1 VQQTQLSVQQTQLL
15 VQQTQLSVQQT
26 QTQLDV
32 GKIAEA
38 TVSLSLPS
46 SLAQLNFFR
55 TGTPRARLVAAFVLL
70 SIHRFFGQ
78 PLRYELRTDICPLA
92 LSLRKWVIYLS
103 LSLSFSPV

>member
-1 VQQTQLSVQQTQLL
+1 VQQTKIAAQQTQLSVQQTQLS

-46 SLAQLNFFR
+46 SLAQLNSFR
-55 TGTPRARLVAAFVLL
+55 AGTPRARLVATFVLL

-78 PLRYELRTDICPLA
+78 PLRYESRTEILCRSAPLSA
-92 LSLRKWVIYLS
+92 PLIIT
-103 LSLSFSPV
+103 